1 MKTYTNTDTERN
13 YSGTVRLIFC
23 ILFAVVGVWFPSYFM
38 WVVWAFVGYVA
49 LLAILWV
56 FIAILGIVV
65 LKSITNL
72 G

>member
-1 MKTYTNTDTERN
+1 MNTNNTERN

-23 ILFAVVGVWFPSYFM
+23 ILFVVTGVWFPAYFM

-49 LLAILWV
+49 TLAILWV
-56 FIAILGIVV
+56 VTAILGLVV
-65 LKSITNL
+65 MKSICDL